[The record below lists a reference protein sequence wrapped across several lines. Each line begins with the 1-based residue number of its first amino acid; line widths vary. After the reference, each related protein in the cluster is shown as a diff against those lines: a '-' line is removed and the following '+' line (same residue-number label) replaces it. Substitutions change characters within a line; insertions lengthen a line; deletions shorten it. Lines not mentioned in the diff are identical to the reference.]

1 MKYSSL
7 NDIQKNLTADILSKA
22 TQSDILRQIVAQ
34 TESKNVDKY
43 VYQAYKAQEYDNR
56 GLSGG
61 LADPDNVELVSAGS
75 NGVSVKLIYENTT
88 EGVDTLQGED
98 LADTIIEGKAENF
111 ANPNGKWA
119 NKRDF
124 ITPTI
129 EELKQ
134 GNDLRSGLIDLLR
147 QSGYQVK

>member
-1 MKYSSL
+1 MKYNSL
-7 NDIQKNLTADILSKA
+7 NDIQKNLAYDILNKA
-22 TQSDILRQIVAQ
+22 TQSDTLRQIIAQ
-34 TESKNVDKY
+34 KESKNVEKH
-43 VYQAYKAQEYDNR
+43 VYQAYKAKEYDNR

-75 NGVSVKLIYENTT
+75 NGVGVKLVYENTT
-88 EGVDTLQGED
+88 EGVDTLRGEE

-111 ANPNGKWA
+111 ANPNGDWA
-119 NKRDF
+119 ESRDF

-134 GNDLRSGLIDLLR
+134 GNDLRNGLIDLLR